1 MVDWR
6 EFAACLEADP
16 ELFFPVGTTGPA
28 VPQIEKAVAVCR
40 KCEVAET
47 CLQFAMSI
55 GARDGIWGG
64 YTEDER
70 RYLKRRR
77 PHLSAPVPRAFTD
90 AGPVSAKVQAG
101 IGAGWSANEIS
112 AVVGVG
118 ADTISRLNR
127 GLLQRVTLGTAE
139 KILGADLSRRALV
152 PDLRADGQFEE
163 SGA

>member
-28 VPQIEKAVAVCR
+28 VVLQTEEAVGYCR
-40 KCEVAET
+40 RCEVTQE
-47 CLQFAMSI
+47 CLTFATEI
-55 GARDGIWGG
+55 GAAGIWGG

-90 AGPVSAKVQAG
+90 ARPVSAKVQAG
-101 IGAGWSANEIS
+101 IRAGWTANEIS

-127 GLLQRVTLGTAE
+127 GLLQRVTVGTAE

-152 PDLRADGQFEE
+152 PDLRSDGQFED